1 MDLAIRIIGWFF
13 IVVGAAV
20 GITISL
26 EPLLY
31 TSTEAQPYS
40 PLWTVVLD
48 PGVAI
53 CIVLGFAFTFFRK
66 HGLDE
71 EGAGGAITWDRLS
84 DNTLFYGFLFI
95 GILFFWDLGAQFNWD
110 TFSPGSEGIYG
121 AAWIV
126 IYALFAPLAITLGLR
141 MQGAA
146 RGGQ

>member
-1 MDLAIRIIGWFF
+1 MNVAIQIIGWFF

-20 GITISL
+20 GITIAV
-26 EPLLY
+26 EPLIY

-40 PLWTVVLD
+40 PLWTYALD
-48 PGVAI
+48 PGVFI
-53 CIVLGFAFTFFRK
+53 CIPLGALFTYLRK
-66 HGLDE
+66 RGLDA

-84 DNTLFYGFLFI
+84 ASALFYGFLFI

-110 TFSPGSEGIYG
+110 TFAPGSEGIYG

-141 MQGAA
+141 MQRAA